1 MDNTL
6 LKKTTMGMRP
16 ALTLLFA
23 CFAFLLVGCS
33 GGPSR
38 IEGIAEGMTKKE
50 VVAVLGEPRYT
61 SQVSGSEY
69 LTYKVW
75 RSFWRRAPGN
85 YTDIHYVQFTNG
97 RVVQYGDI
105 RTLPDSMRSKIKE

>member
-1 MDNTL
+1 MRSAL
-6 LKKTTMGMRP
+6 L
-16 ALTLLFA
+16 LLLA
-23 CFAFLLVGCS
+23 CFAFLLAGCS

-38 IEGIAEGMTKKE
+38 IEGITEGMTKAE
-50 VVAVLGEPRYT
+50 VIAVLGEPRH
-61 SQVSGSEY
+61 VSPVAGSDY

-85 YTDIHYVQFTNG
+85 YTDIHYVKFTNG

-105 RTLPDSMRSKIKE
+105 RTLPDSTRSKITE